1 MCTVHYAAVKRYLC
15 QKTYPF
21 SPTSCAADNITA
33 FESHQYIQRGQME
46 TEARAKERAIHDS
59 TRWLC
64 VCVWAEPFWYFLIV
78 LFVGSIACFFAH
90 ELITG
95 IIWIVIKL
103 FDVVWWV
110 RERALCAATIDE
122 QRLVFTSLAL
132 SHTILPISRWILM
145 ILKLMSASDV
155 CSRDS
160 RHF

>member
-1 MCTVHYAAVKRYLC
+1 MPQRNGICVRRHIHSVQHHAQQTTSQLLSRTNTSSEGKWRRKRE
-15 QKTYPF
+15 QKSERYM
-21 SPTSCAADNITA
+21 
-33 FESHQYIQRGQME
+33 IQR
-46 TEARAKERAIHDS
+46 DD
-59 TRWLC
+59 C